1 MTTSTFVFNQYY
13 IDLLKKIKNVA
24 KKHKD
29 KSNTAKCVLKA
40 IKDNYITLDK
50 SSDEYVTFLN
60 ENFTD
65 DIWNSYIE
73 LENNETINDWFKDN
87 GDLLVF
93 NGITLIEITKL
104 LRDDYLCHHYCTVF
118 YIFKNTLS
126 DEVTENIVKIL
137 QSSNKELVEQIE
149 DEKVKSIIKRLDEIR
164 IKNIKDKSGIDM
176 KGIEDT
182 TLGKLAKEI
191 LQDVDVDKL
200 QKSMGD
206 NGDILKAIG
215 DPDSGFSELITN
227 VSKKMAT
234 KMSNGEL
241 KQENLIQDAMKFAS
255 LMPGM
260 FGGAT
265 GGNNAGNRGNNRG
278 GVPNMSEMAD
288 MMNMMQSMM
297 SGVGGDGEGS
307 GGGGS
312 NGRGGGGGRRD
323 MPGMSDL
330 FKNMA
335 KDTSGKKKT
344 SVSEGNIRKL
354 AKIKQLRTKLH
365 KKNSESNNDEIAD

>member
-29 KSNTAKCVLKA
+29 KSNTAKSALKA
-40 IKDNYITLDK
+40 IRDNYITLDK
-50 SSDEYVTFLN
+50 SSDEYINFLN

-65 DIWNSYIE
+65 DVWSSYIS
-73 LENNETINDWFKDN
+73 LENDENINEWFKNN
-87 GDLLVF
+87 GEINVF
-93 NGITLIEITKL
+93 NGITLLEITKL

-149 DEKVKSIIKRLDEIR
+149 DEKIKSIIKRLDEIR
-164 IKNIKDKSGIDM
+164 LKNIKDKSGIDM

-191 LQDVDVDKL
+191 LQDVDVEKL
-200 QKSMGD
+200 QKSIGE

-215 DPDSGFSELITN
+215 DPDSGFSDLISN

-260 FGGAT
+260 FGG
-265 GGNNAGNRGNNRG
+265 GGGASGSGGSGGRG
-278 GVPNMSEMAD
+278 GAPNMSEMAD
-288 MMNMMQSMM
+288 MMNMMQTMM
-297 SGVGGDGEGS
+297 SGVGG
-307 GGGGS
+307 GGGG
-312 NGRGGGGGRRD
+312 NGKRD
-323 MPGMSDL
+323 MSGMADL
-330 FKNMA
+330 FKNMGN
-335 KDTSGKKKT
+335 DTPSKKKT
-344 SVSEGNIRKL
+344 SVNEGNIRKL
-354 AKIKQLRTKLH
+354 AKIKQLRSKLH
-365 KKNSESNNDEIAD
+365 KKSLDANNDDD

>member
-29 KSNTAKCVLKA
+29 KSNTAKSALKA
-40 IKDNYITLDK
+40 IRDNYITLDK
-50 SSDEYVTFLN
+50 SSDEYVKYLN
-60 ENFTD
+60 ENFTED
-65 DIWNSYIE
+65 VWNSYIE
-73 LENNETINDWFKDN
+73 LENNENINEWFKDN
-87 GDLLVF
+87 GDISVF
-93 NGITLIEITKL
+93 NGITLLEITKL

-149 DEKVKSIIKRLDEIR
+149 DEKVKSIIKRLDDIR
-164 IKNIKDKSGIDM
+164 LKNIKDKSGIDM

-191 LQDVDVDKL
+191 LEDVDVEKL
-200 QKSMGD
+200 QKSMGE

-215 DPDSGFSELITN
+215 DPESGFSDLISN

-260 FGGAT
+260 FGG
-265 GGNNAGNRGNNRG
+265 GGTAAAGGRGNKG

-297 SGVGGDGEGS
+297 SGA
-307 GGGGS
+307 
-312 NGRGGGGGRRD
+312 GGGRRD
-323 MPGMSDL
+323 MSGMADL
-330 FKNMA
+330 FKNMGNE
-335 KDTSGKKKT
+335 TPSKKKT
-344 SVSEGNIRKL
+344 SVNEGSIRKL

-365 KKNSESNNDEIAD
+365 KKNLDSNNDED